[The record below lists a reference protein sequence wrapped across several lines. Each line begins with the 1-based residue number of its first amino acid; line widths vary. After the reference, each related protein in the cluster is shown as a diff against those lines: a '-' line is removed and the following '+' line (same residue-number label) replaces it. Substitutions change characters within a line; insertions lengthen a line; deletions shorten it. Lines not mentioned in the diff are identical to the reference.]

1 MWWKN
6 TILKKEEEFMKKT
19 AKWKMSVILM
29 LSVLLAG
36 STAFGGVLFNEKSM
50 VRQKCAA
57 CHKPDTQGRLEV
69 IEETRKTMEE
79 WKVVVDRMI
88 RLNSAPLNDEDFYPV
103 IKELSRDLCL
113 TPAESR
119 DVAYLNSDENSQYRE
134 IPKDDLEV
142 RIYTACVWCHTYGK
156 IKSHRNTLSQWNEV
170 RNLHLGYYPTAV
182 PQMREMNWRK
192 ESKEL
197 SQELSKLFPFDTPE
211 YRAWLKNRKHQDLA
225 GAWTIAGYQ
234 PGMGYYQGTY
244 TLTPDTAKGDGEYS
258 IQKTIQ
264 YQNGF
269 SVSSPG
275 TATLYSQYHLRYE
288 LAPTPLTGR
297 IEGVFDLDADTGE
310 FAGKW
315 WTVVQDTN
323 AYGNESFYRADG
335 SARIMAAFP
344 QSLKKN
350 TGKPLTLTLVGVNLP
365 ANPSL
370 ADLTFSN
377 AGIKALDI
385 VKSGPS
391 GLTVT
396 VDVGKNA
403 SVDMVDIH
411 LKNLTYKGLKVFE
424 KVDAIAVSPR
434 IGRARVSC
442 GAAYPPQGVQFVAR
456 GISFGPDGK
465 QGTADD
471 LVLDPVNAQ
480 WRLSEEKTRED
491 DDDMTYLDA
500 PIANGLYTPVTTY
513 GPIKTRKQHREGV
526 GLIAV
531 TASFENGSGT
541 LTDKVKLAVTVPD
554 FITHIK

>member
-1 MWWKN
+1 MS
-6 TILKKEEEFMKKT
+6 KT
-19 AKWKMSVILM
+19 AKWNMGVILL

-36 STAFGGVLFNEKSM
+36 SPAFGEGLFNEKSM

-57 CHKPDTQGRLEV
+57 CHKPDPQGRLEV

-113 TPAESR
+113 TPTESR
-119 DVAYLNSDENSQYRE
+119 DVAYINSDENSQYRE
-134 IPKDDLEV
+134 IPKNDLEV
-142 RIYTACVWCHTYGK
+142 RIFTACVRCHTYGK
-156 IKSHRNTLSQWNEV
+156 IKSHRNTQSQWDEV
-170 RNLHLGYYPTAV
+170 RNLHLGYYPTTV
-182 PQMREMNWRK
+182 PQMREMNWFK

-197 SQELSKLFPFDTPE
+197 NEHLSKLLPFETPE
-211 YRAWLKNRKHQDLA
+211 YRDWLKNRKNQDVS
-225 GAWTIAGYQ
+225 GSWTIAGYQ
-234 PGMGYYQGTY
+234 PGMGYYQGSY
-244 TLTPDTAKGDGEYS
+244 TLTPNAAKGKDEYS
-258 IQKTIQ
+258 IQKNVQ

-269 SVSSPG
+269 SISSLG

-297 IEGVFDLDADTGE
+297 VEGVFDLDADTGE
-310 FAGKW
+310 FSGKW

-323 AYGNESFYRADG
+323 AYGNESFYKADG
-335 SARIMAAFP
+335 PARIMAAFP

-350 TGKPLTLTLVGVNLP
+350 TGEPQTLTLVGVNLP
-365 ANPSL
+365 SNPAP
-370 ADLTFSN
+370 ADLSFSN

-385 VKSGPS
+385 VQSGPS
-391 GLTVT
+391 GLTLT
-396 VDVGKNA
+396 VDVGQEA
-403 SVDMVDIH
+403 SVGMADIN

-442 GAAYPPQGVQFVAR
+442 GAAYPPHGVQFVAR

-480 WRLSEEKTRED
+480 WSLSEEKTRED
-491 DDDMTYLDA
+491 DDDMQYLDA

-513 GPIKTRKQHREGV
+513 APIKTRKQHREGV

-531 TASFENGSGT
+531 TASFENGSDK
-541 LTDKVKLAVTVPD
+541 LTDKVRLAVTVPD

>member
-1 MWWKN
+1 MR
-6 TILKKEEEFMKKT
+6 KT
-19 AKWKMSVILM
+19 AKWNMGVILL

-36 STAFGGVLFNEKSM
+36 STAFGEGLFNENSM

-57 CHKPDTQGRLEV
+57 CHKPDPQGRLEV

-142 RIYTACVWCHTYGK
+142 RIFTACVRCHTFGK
-156 IKSHRNTLSQWNEV
+156 IKSHRNTPSQWDEV
-170 RNLHLGYYPTAV
+170 RNLHLGYYPTTV
-182 PQMREMNWRK
+182 PQMREMNWFK

-197 SQELSKLFPFDTPE
+197 NEHLSKVFPFDTPE
-211 YRAWLKNRKHQDLA
+211 YRDWLKNRKDQDLS
-225 GAWTIAGYQ
+225 GSWTIAGYQ
-234 PGMGYYQGTY
+234 PGMGYYQGSY
-244 TLTPDTAKGDGEYS
+244 TLTPDTAKGEDEYK
-258 IQKTIQ
+258 IQKNVQ
-264 YQNGF
+264 YQSGF
-269 SVSSPG
+269 SVSSLG
-275 TATLYSQYHLRYE
+275 TATLYSEYHLRYE

-323 AYGNESFYRADG
+323 AYGNESFYKADG
-335 SARIMAAFP
+335 PARIMAAFP

-350 TGKPLTLTLVGVNLP
+350 TGEPQTLTLVGVNLP
-365 ANPSL
+365 ANPSP
-370 ADLTFSN
+370 ADLSFSN
-377 AGIKALDI
+377 AGIKLLDI
-385 VKSGPS
+385 VQSGPS

-396 VDVGKNA
+396 VDVGQQA
-403 SVDMVDIH
+403 SVGMADIN
-411 LKNLTYKGLKVFE
+411 LKDLTYKGLKVFE
-424 KVDAIAVSPR
+424 NVDAIAVSPR

-442 GAAYPPQGVQFVAR
+442 GAAYPPHGVQFVAR

-480 WRLSEEKTRED
+480 WSLSEEKTRED
-491 DDDMTYLDA
+491 DDDMQYLNA

-513 GPIKTRKQHREGV
+513 APIKTRKQNREGV

-531 TASFENGSGT
+531 TASFEDGSVK
-541 LTDKVKLAVTVPD
+541 LTDKVRLAVTVPD

>member
-1 MWWKN
+1 
-6 TILKKEEEFMKKT
+6 MKKT